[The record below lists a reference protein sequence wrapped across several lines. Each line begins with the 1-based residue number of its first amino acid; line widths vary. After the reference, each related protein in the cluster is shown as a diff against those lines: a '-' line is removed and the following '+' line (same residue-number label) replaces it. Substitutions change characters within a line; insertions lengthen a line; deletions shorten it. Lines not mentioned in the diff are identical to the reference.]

1 MFERFNINDLYLAHV
16 VVSSP
21 EGMGGYGY
29 LTILKK
35 SGENYIDLQNM
46 DRIVTETRN
55 SNEISYVI
63 YRKEPLSN
71 HYTQSG
77 NKKVSFTRKTAIN
90 VGSKYYGTLVESKSL
105 CKAK

>member
-21 EGMGGYGY
+21 ESMGGYGY

-46 DRIVTETRN
+46 DRIFTETRN
-55 SNEISYVI
+55 TNNNIATYGKI
-63 YRKEPLSN
+63 F
-71 HYTQSG
+71 
-77 NKKVSFTRKTAIN
+77 VSPIHCLNRFLFDWYN
-90 VGSKYYGTLVESKSL
+90 VW
-105 CKAK
+105 